1 MKIASWNVNGIRAC
15 YNKGLLEFI
24 ETNSPDILCLQETKA
39 HPGQLVDAIK
49 NFGHFRFRHW
59 SSSAIKKGYS
69 GTVTCAN
76 RPPLKTYEGMGIK
89 KFDWEGRFVITE
101 YESFILLNIY
111 FPNGSLTEERHLF
124 KQEFLIRFSFFAD
137 SLQKNQKKP
146 LIVLGDYNTAP
157 LDIDV
162 YSPETL
168 QKISGFLPEER
179 KWFSD
184 FLNQG
189 FIDVFRYFY
198 PKQKEAFTWW
208 SYRENARA
216 MNRGWRIDHICVSE
230 QLKNNLKDIKIYQD
244 QRGSDHVPIVMEIDL

>member
-15 YNKGLLEFI
+15 HDKGLLEFI
-24 ETNSPDILCLQETKA
+24 EKHSPDILCLQETKA
-39 HPGQLVDAIK
+39 HPDQLTDTIR
-49 NFGHFRFRHW
+49 NFGNFRFRYW

-69 GTVTCAN
+69 GTVTCAGKQPIN
-76 RPPLKTYEGMGIK
+76 IYEGMGIK

-111 FPNGSLTEERHLF
+111 FPNGSLTEKRHLF
-124 KQEFLIRFSFFAD
+124 KQEFLARFSFFAD
-137 SLQKNQKKP
+137 SLQKNKAKP

-162 YSPETL
+162 HSPETL

-179 KWFSD
+179 KWFAD
-184 FLNQG
+184 FLQQG

-198 PKQKEAFTWW
+198 PEQKDSFTWW

-230 QLKNNLKDIKIYQD
+230 QLKKKLKNIKIHQD
-244 QRGSDHVPIVMEIDL
+244 QRGSDHVPVVMEIDL